1 MTFPYVYPE
10 GLDSP
15 AGGCLSA
22 MLPHVIPFLVFCGLR
37 SLPLLERLDLSLRGK
52 TKVYKSAR
60 GECLEKE
67 GLGNKLINP
76 SLTVP

>member
-1 MTFPYVYPE
+1 MEGEGVKEKGRGRLSSCVWMTFPYVYPE

-37 SLPLLERLDLSLRGK
+37 SLPLLERLDLSL
-52 TKVYKSAR
+52 
-60 GECLEKE
+60 
-67 GLGNKLINP
+67 
-76 SLTVP
+76 